1 MTNDE
6 VMAEL
11 KSESNWNKAR
21 AKFSGW
27 AARLEQEGMQ
37 RDPIGPI
44 ERRELEFRAVKEIV
58 ATYLGEAKDRAQR
71 LILTP

>member
-1 MTNDE
+1 MNKMTQDE

-11 KSESNWNKAR
+11 RSESNWNKAR

-27 AARLEQEGMQ
+27 CGRLEQEGMQ
-37 RDPIGPI
+37 RKPIGPI

-58 ATYLGEAKDRAQR
+58 SAYLGEAR
-71 LILTP
+71 